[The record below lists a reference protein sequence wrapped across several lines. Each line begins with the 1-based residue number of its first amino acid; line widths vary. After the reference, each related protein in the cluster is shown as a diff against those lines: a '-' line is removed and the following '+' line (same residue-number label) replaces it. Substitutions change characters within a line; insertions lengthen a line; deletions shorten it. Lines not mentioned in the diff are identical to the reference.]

1 MEVLEL
7 SDVFPGL
14 DDEDLSSLDL
24 EQVWATDVFDN
35 ILENDFKDDLLTD
48 ITSKNAAKPE
58 PVDADIFDF
67 ANELVVGDEVEVNNS
82 TDHFVA
88 PSGVHGKPDL
98 FNDQDAFHRSNASD
112 TSPETFRLSPEISSN
127 CSTPPITDS
136 FGTNPNLA
144 LISKKFK
151 RHPYAESL
159 VGEPVA
165 KKTSCSFSPPAISCD
180 TNSSTVNRIHY
191 VLQKGQTLILQTE
204 KPYRIPQVFSSQ
216 ARLKTITSVGS
227 TAQQVYRADSSER
240 TRGKALTNNQRT
252 LSVYPLTPPG
262 SHTSSDTDAGA
273 DSPADGAD
281 PRNRLSIFS
290 SRNGYSTPSASA
302 VRVQSTNS
310 TLYATTSRPS
320 ATYLSRPIGASHNAD
335 FTDDYANAYST
346 VSSSTSYRQQ
356 PIFQSSSGVLVLTE
370 EEKRTLIAE
379 GYSVPTRLPLS
390 KQEERNLKK
399 IRRKIKNKI
408 SAQESR
414 RKKKEYV
421 ETLEKRVEVYSQ
433 ENSELKRRL
442 DGLEGT
448 NRSLLSQLR
457 HLQQLVNKANLTS
470 SVPTTSST
478 SSSVSAVK
486 RSSNSNS
493 NSFSSSTSSACLM
506 VFLVCFAALFAGQP
520 DAESNSGSSL
530 SFRVHTTTSGHIV
543 GDLSTLGSLHQ
554 IGYTWSGKNHKTY
567 PSNPRPDGDYAR
579 GPNVSHMRSPPTG
592 TASIYRVHEW
602 ARTSYLKGN
611 IQPKPQNSNTP
622 AVPTGR
628 SRLLG
633 SSKEFEE
640 CEPLTWW
647 EYFFGKS
654 GFECPDTDGTRS
666 TEETLFKP
674 TGQQTNQS
682 VNQSSTPLNASMQLE
697 KPLYLIRMSS
707 IILQS
712 A

>member
-1 MEVLEL
+1 MRLHVY
-7 SDVFPGL
+7 
-14 DDEDLSSLDL
+14 
-24 EQVWATDVFDN
+24 
-35 ILENDFKDDLLTD
+35 
-48 ITSKNAAKPE
+48 
-58 PVDADIFDF
+58 IFF
-67 ANELVVGDEVEVNNS
+67 
-82 TDHFVA
+82 HF
-88 PSGVHGKPDL
+88 S
-98 FNDQDAFHRSNASD
+98 
-112 TSPETFRLSPEISSN
+112 
-127 CSTPPITDS
+127 
-136 FGTNPNLA
+136 
-144 LISKKFK
+144 
-151 RHPYAESL
+151 
-159 VGEPVA
+159 
-165 KKTSCSFSPPAISCD
+165 
-180 TNSSTVNRIHY
+180 
-191 VLQKGQTLILQTE
+191 
-204 KPYRIPQVFSSQ
+204 
-216 ARLKTITSVGS
+216 
-227 TAQQVYRADSSER
+227 
-240 TRGKALTNNQRT
+240 
-252 LSVYPLTPPG
+252 
-262 SHTSSDTDAGA
+262 
-273 DSPADGAD
+273 
-281 PRNRLSIFS
+281 
-290 SRNGYSTPSASA
+290 
-302 VRVQSTNS
+302 
-310 TLYATTSRPS
+310 
-320 ATYLSRPIGASHNAD
+320 
-335 FTDDYANAYST
+335 
-346 VSSSTSYRQQ
+346 
-356 PIFQSSSGVLVLTE
+356 
-370 EEKRTLIAE
+370 
-379 GYSVPTRLPLS
+379 
-390 KQEERNLKK
+390 
-399 IRRKIKNKI
+399 
-408 SAQESR
+408 
-414 RKKKEYV
+414 
-421 ETLEKRVEVYSQ
+421 VEVYSQ

>member
-356 PIFQSSSGVLVLTE
+356 PIFQSSPPASTTVLDFGVVVLGKLTVFCAYCLV
-370 EEKRTLIAE
+370 
-379 GYSVPTRLPLS
+379 
-390 KQEERNLKK
+390 
-399 IRRKIKNKI
+399 
-408 SAQESR
+408 
-414 RKKKEYV
+414 
-421 ETLEKRVEVYSQ
+421 
-433 ENSELKRRL
+433 
-442 DGLEGT
+442 
-448 NRSLLSQLR
+448 
-457 HLQQLVNKANLTS
+457 
-470 SVPTTSST
+470 
-478 SSSVSAVK
+478 
-486 RSSNSNS
+486 
-493 NSFSSSTSSACLM
+493 
-506 VFLVCFAALFAGQP
+506 
-520 DAESNSGSSL
+520 
-530 SFRVHTTTSGHIV
+530 
-543 GDLSTLGSLHQ
+543 
-554 IGYTWSGKNHKTY
+554 Y
-567 PSNPRPDGDYAR
+567 P
-579 GPNVSHMRSPPTG
+579 
-592 TASIYRVHEW
+592 
-602 ARTSYLKGN
+602 
-611 IQPKPQNSNTP
+611 
-622 AVPTGR
+622 
-628 SRLLG
+628 
-633 SSKEFEE
+633 
-640 CEPLTWW
+640 
-647 EYFFGKS
+647 
-654 GFECPDTDGTRS
+654 
-666 TEETLFKP
+666 
-674 TGQQTNQS
+674 
-682 VNQSSTPLNASMQLE
+682 MQHG
-697 KPLYLIRMSS
+697 
-707 IILQS
+707 
-712 A
+712 ADFCCD